1 MQYTNKE
8 ELNEKLLHYLKL
20 SNNGDKQAFTLFAEK
35 IGKRILSISLKIVT
49 DKMHAE
55 DVLNTVLLKVWQN
68 TDKILKLKNPIGYI
82 NTIAYNASIDIM
94 RKKAELPLFDNI
106 AYPARDHELKMDTQK
121 ALSRLDNQEREIVLY
136 QVHAGYSFQKI
147 AFLLGLTKKAVY
159 LRYQKAITKLKKYY
173 SEE

>member
-8 ELNEKLLHYLKL
+8 ELNVKLLHYLKL
-20 SNNGDKQAFTLFAEK
+20 SNKGDKQAFTTFAEK
-35 IGKRILSISLKIVT
+35 ISKRVLSISLKIVT

-82 NTIAYNASIDIM
+82 NTIAYNASIDIK
-94 RKKAELPLFDNI
+94 RKKAELPLFENI
-106 AYPARDHELKMDTQK
+106 AHPAIDRELKMDTQE

-147 AFLLGLTKKAVY
+147 AGLLGLTKKAVY
-159 LRYQKAITKLKKYY
+159 LRYQKAIKKLKEYL
-173 SEE
+173 